1 MASPVWQ
8 TTAGL
13 LGVINERDFY
23 SVTLSAT
30 DADGDSLTYSK
41 IAGTLPTG
49 IELTSGGVLQG
60 VPTEV
65 ATRTLY
71 TFVVRASDGTNVAD
85 RTFSLQIQGADAPVF
100 ATAAGELNLA
110 DSTQGRVNR
119 WVLDGS
125 LVNFQLQATDT
136 DTAAGQTLRFFIQ
149 EGELPPGLTL
159 APDGKITGTVLLTD
173 DERYGPIGGYDDT
186 YAYDD
191 VGYDPT
197 AFSTSISKNF
207 EFTVGVTDGSNV
219 TTQINSIFVFSADY
233 WLVSNSQI
241 TIDS

>member
-119 WVLDGS
+119 WVLDA
-125 LVNFQLQATDT
+125 V
-136 DTAAGQTLRFFIQ
+136 
-149 EGELPPGLTL
+149 
-159 APDGKITGTVLLTD
+159 
-173 DERYGPIGGYDDT
+173 
-186 YAYDD
+186 
-191 VGYDPT
+191 
-197 AFSTSISKNF
+197 
-207 EFTVGVTDGSNV
+207 
-219 TTQINSIFVFSADY
+219 
-233 WLVSNSQI
+233 
-241 TIDS
+241 